1 MITHHFSLS
10 QDLIHKWEKNPSH
23 LLSNLIA
30 LKNTTDIDKAK
41 TTNTGKNTKQ
51 HTFFKF
57 HFSPNNLPPISFKG
71 VKIKIIGEITI
82 YIHKNTALTTKI
94 TAKVIKGTNNANKN
108 INLNKVSININCQLH
123 CQKVAN
129 CPIFSKLP

>member
-1 MITHHFSLS
+1 LS
-10 QDLIHKWEKNPSH
+10 
-23 LLSNLIA
+23 SNLIA

-57 HFSPNNLPPISFKG
+57 HFSPNNFHHISFNG
-71 VKIKIIGEITI
+71 VNKKIIGEITI
-82 YIHKNTALTTKI
+82 YIHKNAALTTRI
-94 TAKVIKGTNNANKN
+94 TAKVIRGTNKANKN
-108 INLNKVSININCQLH
+108 INLSNVSINIKSQLP